1 MGQQELRQLI
11 TPCSVRVVEMNEPFS
26 LLSPSYSVQD
36 PTPWDDVT
44 HSVRVF
50 PYMPRG
56 LSLRQLQISSG

>member
-11 TPCSVRVVEMNEPFS
+11 TPCSVRVVEMNDPFS

-50 PYMPRG
+50 PP
-56 LSLRQLQISSG
+56 QVI